1 MAKKTPSNIKLK
13 KFYGS
18 IYNESPGEPPFTHG
32 IYPNM
37 YIDRKWTMRQ
47 YAGFSSAEESNKRYR
62 FLLNQGVSGLSVAFD
77 LPTQTGYD
85 SDHSL
90 AIGEVGKVG
99 VPISTIDDMRL
110 LLKDIPLNKI
120 SISMTINS
128 TAAILL
134 SFLIVVAKE
143 KKIPLDKLRGTIQ
156 NDILKEYIARGTFI
170 YPPDNS
176 MKIIT
181 DIFDF
186 CSKKMPKF
194 NTISISGYH
203 MREAGCNAIQELAFT
218 FSNAIAYVES
228 AIKKGLDPN
237 QFGSQ
242 LSFFFNGHNDFLE
255 EIAKFRSAR
264 RIWSKI
270 MKERFNV
277 SNKKAL
283 MCRFHV
289 QTAGSTLT
297 AQQPNNNIV
306 RTSIQALAAVMGG
319 AQSIHTNS
327 KDEALSLPSKKSAE
341 TALRTQQIIA
351 HESGVSNIVDP
362 LSGSLLIEELTS
374 SIEEET
380 YKLIKK
386 IDTMGG
392 AVEAIKINFQ
402 EQEISKT
409 AYNYQKS
416 LESKENIIVGINKY
430 QNKDEKNVST
440 FKTDEK
446 AIQNQ
451 LNRLKLFKEKRNFEK
466 VNQSLIK
473 LKTIANS
480 DSNLIPFIIE
490 AIEEKATLGEISDAL
505 RSVYGEHS

>member
-1 MAKKTPSNIKLK
+1 MAKKTSSDINLK
-13 KFYGS
+13 KFHGS
-18 IYNESPGEPPFTHG
+18 SLNEKPGEYPFTHG

-37 YIDRKWTMRQ
+37 YIDKKWTMRQ
-47 YAGFSSAEESNKRYR
+47 YAGFSSAEESNKRYQ
-62 FLLNQGVSGLSVAFD
+62 FLLKEGVTGLSVAFD

-99 VPISTIDDMRL
+99 VPISTIDDMRI
-110 LLKDIPLNKI
+110 LLKDIPLNQI

-134 SFLIVVAKE
+134 SFLVVIAKE
-143 KKIPLDKLRGTIQ
+143 QKVPLSQVRGTIQ

-186 CSKKMPKF
+186 CSKEMPSF

-228 AIKKGLDPN
+228 AIKKGLDAN
-237 QFGSQ
+237 KFGSQ
-242 LSFFFNGHNDFLE
+242 ISFFFNGHNDFLE
-255 EIAKFRSAR
+255 EVSKFRAAR
-264 RIWSKI
+264 RMWAKI

-277 SNKKAL
+277 TNKKAL

-297 AQQPNNNIV
+297 AQQPDNNIV

-327 KDEALSLPSKKSAE
+327 KDEALSLPSETAAE

-351 HESGVSNIVDP
+351 YESGVCGSVDP
-362 LSGSLLIEELTS
+362 LSGSFLIEDLTKS
-374 SIEEET
+374 LEEKATKMIE
-380 YKLIKK
+380 K
-386 IDTMGG
+386 IDIMGG
-392 AVEAIKINFQ
+392 AVEAIKLNFQ
-402 EQEISKT
+402 EEEIAKT
-409 AYNYQKS
+409 AYNYQKT
-416 LESKENIIVGINKY
+416 LESKENIIVGVNKY
-430 QNKDEKNVST
+430 QNQIESNKPDFTINEKSI
-440 FKTDEK
+440 D
-446 AIQNQ
+446 NQ
-451 LNRLKLFKEKRNFEK
+451 LKRLKKFKKERDFNKTK
-466 VNQSLIK
+466 LSLKK
-473 LKTIANS
+473 LENAANNK
-480 DSNLIPFIIE
+480 SNLIPCIIE
-490 AIEEKATLGEISDAL
+490 AIESNATLGEISDIL
-505 RSVYGEHS
+505 RTIYGEYS